1 MQALTARL
9 YAAAPE
15 AWFAPRL
22 VNVCVVREPERTRP
36 FFQPLAGSSWLV
48 YESDF
53 DPAVGSVGSAAYALL
68 FAERLGLVGD
78 PALAHVHNASA
89 WLLASDD
96 EIADFVAGV
105 ERCARPDAAAL
116 RAVAEALP
124 WLRGLHHQELRPPD
138 DASGYRRAGGT
149 GLLVRDEEGEKLRAL
164 AAALRADALAV
175 AERYHRAPATAP
187 RSGRGTPADALCAW
201 LAEERPE
208 VLVVDA
214 AGQLLWRPDAAGEV
228 AAVRAAL
235 ADIGPTAAASLQ
247 RDLDT
252 VGEHSARFLASLR
265 WPHLLPAPDDLDE
278 GGGTYVHPEHRRIA
292 YALQQPG
299 LDPLREAAP
308 PFHRLLLGARVF
320 HEWGHLI
327 EQRRWIRAA
336 GRGARRAP
344 RGARRLPAHPRS
356 GAAGAGHRRPGRS
369 TAPRRALRAGG
380 GLHGGHAVPPR

>member
-1 MQALTARL
+1 MRSRGDPTFAHGEMWVLPAESLTSAGMDDDLRARLHEAGAPPAWTERFDAALGRMQALSARL

-36 FFQPLAGSSWLV
+36 FFQPLASSSWLV

-53 DPAVGSVGSAAYALL
+53 DPAASSVGSAAYALM

-89 WLLASDD
+89 WSQASDD
-96 EIADFVAGV
+96 EIVDFVAGA
-105 ERCARPDAAAL
+105 ERCARPDAAAF
-116 RAVAEALP
+116 RAVAQALP

-175 AERYHRAPATAP
+175 AERYQRAPANVP
-187 RSGRGTPADALCAW
+187 RTDGGTPAEALCGW
-201 LAEERPE
+201 LRAARPE

-228 AAVRAAL
+228 EAVHAAL

-265 WPHLLPAPDDLDE
+265 WPHLLPRPDDLDE
-278 GGGTYVHPEHRRIA
+278 GAAPTCTLSTSASRTRCSSRDWTRSARLRRRSIACSSGRASSTSGGT
-292 YALQQPG
+292 
-299 LDPLREAAP
+299 
-308 PFHRLLLGARVF
+308 
-320 HEWGHLI
+320 
-327 EQRRWIRAA
+327 
-336 GRGARRAP
+336 
-344 RGARRLPAHPRS
+344 
-356 GAAGAGHRRPGRS
+356 
-369 TAPRRALRAGG
+369 
-380 GLHGGHAVPPR
+380 